1 MLYLI
6 YDGSFQGFLTAIY
19 EAFYSEKSPE
29 QIISEDKFT
38 NNLFSTTKKIETDE
52 EKADKVYDAIKN
64 KISSYTLRTV
74 YYCYLSELEEI
85 EINLFK
91 YLKLGFKEGG
101 RVNKFHSNDTVK
113 KIISARKKVSRE
125 AHRMKGLLRFRTLK
139 NGVYYGPMEP
149 DYNIIEILARHFA
162 KRLSDQ
168 DWIIHDISREWAAI
182 YNQHEWALTP
192 LTETDI
198 ELSDKE
204 EAYQDL
210 WQEFFD
216 SIAIENRK
224 NQKLQQ
230 QNMPKKYWKHLVEK
244 NN

>member
-1 MLYLI
+1 MLYFI

-19 EAFYSEKSPE
+19 EAFYSDNPPE
-29 QIISEDKFT
+29 QIVSEENFT
-38 NNLFSTTKKIETDE
+38 TNLFSTTKKIETDE
-52 EKADKVYDAIKN
+52 EKSDKVYAAIKD

-74 YYCYLSELEEI
+74 YYCFLSELEEI
-85 EINLFK
+85 EINLFH
-91 YLKLGFKEGG
+91 YLKLAFKEGG
-101 RVNKFHSNDTVK
+101 RVNKFHSNDIVK
-113 KIISARKKVSRE
+113 KIKSARRKVSRE

-149 DYNIIEILARHFA
+149 NYNIIEILARHFA

-168 DWIIHDISREWAAI
+168 DWIIHDLSREWAAI
-182 YNQHEWALTP
+182 YNQQEWALTP
-192 LTETDI
+192 LTETEI
-198 ELSDKE
+198 ELSAME
-204 EAYQDL
+204 EEYQDL

-216 SIAIENRK
+216 SIAIENRQNK
-224 NQKLQQ
+224 KLQQ